1 MTEPRTEGQPWW
13 HGRAGSPPDIEAL
26 LGPEAMSAVGGV
38 ADEALKLFVVIR
50 DRFGTLPG
58 TGEGL
63 VAGDPDQPAPDAVPS
78 PLATMLGQLASGA
91 MHAVQ
96 DLAAAAAQPR
106 DGAPGADSHE
116 PAAATP
122 GVAPGEAAACSYCPV
137 CQAIALFR
145 TVPMSTWQRLA
156 QSVIEVADA
165 ARDYAGR
172 TPENGAV
179 TVEPYTP
186 QDGSVDAV
194 GDFLRSIDE
203 PGDDG

>member
-1 MTEPRTEGQPWW
+1 MTEPPTEGQPWW

-50 DRFGTLPG
+50 DRFGTVPG
-58 TGEGL
+58 AAVPG
-63 VAGDPDQPAPDAVPS
+63 ADPDQPRPDAVPS

-91 MHAVQ
+91 MHAAQ
-96 DLAAAAAQPR
+96 DLMSAAQPR
-106 DGAPGADSHE
+106 DGAPGADSDE

-122 GVAPGEAAACSYCPV
+122 VVAPGEAAACSYCPI

-145 TVPMSTWQRLA
+145 SVPMSTWQRMA

-172 TPENGAV
+172 AQENGAV

-186 QDGSVDAV
+186 QGGSADAV